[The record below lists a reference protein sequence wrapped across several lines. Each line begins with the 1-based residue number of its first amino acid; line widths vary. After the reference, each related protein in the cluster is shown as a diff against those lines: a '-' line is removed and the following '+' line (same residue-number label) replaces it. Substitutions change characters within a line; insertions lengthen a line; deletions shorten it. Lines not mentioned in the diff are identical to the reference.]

1 MIGLNKKRKV
11 HFIGIGG
18 VGMSG
23 LAEFLYAVG
32 HTVTGSDRQ
41 ASAITRR
48 LESLGLKVQYD
59 HTPDLIKDADIAVF
73 SSAVKIDNTERAYAL
88 EHRIPLLRR
97 AEMLGELMRM
107 KFSVAIAGTHGKT
120 TTTSLIGQ
128 ILHDAGL
135 NPTVIVGGILRH
147 YDTNAIAG
155 TGDILVAEADEY
167 DRSFLKMFPSI
178 AVVTNIEEDHLDCYT
193 GIDDIRSAFVQFAN
207 GVPFYGALVACIDEA
222 QVPALLAGYTKPVIT
237 YGLRPDADYTAR
249 SISFGPKGAAF
260 DAYRRGELLGRI
272 ALPIPGIHN
281 VKNSLAACAVTA
293 ELGVPFEV
301 ITRSLK
307 GFAGVR
313 RRFEIVG
320 VAAGVTVID
329 DYAHHPSEIRAT
341 LAAAK
346 GAGHKRIIAVF
357 QPHLYSRTQ
366 DFMDDFAAAL
376 SEADLLAVTSI
387 YKSREEPIPGISGE
401 TIVDKAAAL
410 GQRRAR
416 YFENKDTIADHVKN
430 ECLPGDAVVVMGA
443 GDINEI
449 CGSILA
455 KLQGKSHA

>member
-32 HTVTGSDRQ
+32 HAVTGSDRQ

-48 LESLGLKVQYD
+48 LESLGMKIQYD
-59 HTPDLIKDADIAVF
+59 HTPNLIKDADIAVF
-73 SSAVKIDNTERAYAL
+73 SSAVKIDNAERIYIL

-107 KFSVAIAGTHGKT
+107 KFSVAVAGTHGKT

-193 GIDDIRSAFVQFAN
+193 GIEDIMGAFVQFAN
-207 GVPFYGALVACIDEA
+207 GVPFYGALVACIDEPHI
-222 QVPALLAGYTKPVIT
+222 PALLAGYTKPVIS
-237 YGLRPDADYTAR
+237 YGLSPDADYTAKG
-249 SISFGPKGAAF
+249 ISFGSTGAAY
-260 DAYRRGELLGRI
+260 DAYRHGELLGHVT
-272 ALPIPGIHN
+272 LPIPGIHN
-281 VKNSLAACAVTA
+281 VKNSLAACAVA
-293 ELGVPFEV
+293 SELGVAFEV
-301 ITRSLK
+301 IAHSLRE
-307 GFAGVR
+307 FAGVR
-313 RRFEIVG
+313 RRFEI
-320 VAAGVTVID
+320 AGVKSGIAVID

-341 LAAAK
+341 IAAAR
-346 GAGHKRIIAVF
+346 GAGYKRVLAVF
-357 QPHLYSRTQ
+357 QPHLFTRTR
-366 DFMDDFAAAL
+366 DFMDDFVSAL
-376 SEADLLAVTSI
+376 SQADLMVVTSI
-387 YKSREEPIPGISGE
+387 YKSREEPIAGISGE
-401 TIVDKAAAL
+401 TIVEKALRQGFTSARFVEKKESIPDVLRNDLAA
-410 GQRRAR
+410 
-416 YFENKDTIADHVKN
+416 
-430 ECLPGDAVVVMGA
+430 GDAVVVMGA

-449 CGSILA
+449 CGQLLA
-455 KLQGKSHA
+455 AIRDD